1 MTIRF
6 DGRVAIVTGAGTG
19 LGRSHALALA
29 SRGASVVVNDLGGSL
44 NGQGQS
50 SSAADTVVNE
60 IKAMG
65 GKAVAN
71 YNSVADAADAEKIVA
86 SAVDAFGRLDILVN
100 NAGILRDKTLAKMDP
115 ADYEAVT
122 RVHLFGSAFC
132 TRAAL
137 PAMQKNSYGR
147 VIMTTS
153 NAGLFGNFGQSN
165 YGAAKAGVIGL
176 MNVVRIEAA
185 KYGVLV
191 NTIAPMAATR
201 MTENVMPAEMLPL
214 FKPEFVSAAVAYLA
228 SEQCNVSGHTISASA
243 GYVARVQIMSSPGV
257 FFDTSKDL
265 TPEMVAD
272 QWTNITDMS
281 KAQGFDSAGAEMEYI
296 AQQTMARLKKSA

>member
-29 SRGASVVVNDLGGSL
+29 SRGASGVGNDLGGSL

-50 SSAADTVVNE
+50 SSAADSVVNE

-71 YNSVADAADAEKIVA
+71 YDSVADAAEAEKIVA

-115 ADYEAVT
+115 ADFEAVT

-137 PAMQKNSYGR
+137 PAMQKNNYGR
-147 VIMTTS
+147 IIMTTS

-228 SEQCNVSGHTISASA
+228 SEQCSVSGHTISASA
-243 GYVARVQIMSSPGV
+243 GYVARVQVMSSPGV

-265 TPEMVAD
+265 TPEMIAGE
-272 QWTNITDMS
+272 WANITDMS
-281 KAQGFDSAGAEMEYI
+281 KPQGFDSAGAEMEYI
-296 AQQTMARLKKSA
+296 ARQTMARLKKSA

>member
-19 LGRSHALALA
+19 LGRSHALTLA
-29 SRGASVVVNDLGGSL
+29 SRGANVVVNDLGGSL

-50 SSAADTVVNE
+50 SSAADAVVGE

-71 YNSVADAADAEKIVA
+71 YDSVADATGAEKIVA

-137 PAMQKNSYGR
+137 PAMQKNNYGR
-147 VIMTTS
+147 IIMTTS

-165 YGAAKAGVIGL
+165 YGAAKAAVIGL

-185 KYGVLV
+185 KYGILV

-228 SEQCNVSGHTISASA
+228 SEQCNVSGYTVSASA
-243 GYVARVQIMSSPGV
+243 GYVARVQVMSSPGV
-257 FFDTSKDL
+257 FFDTDRDL

-272 QWTNITDMS
+272 QWANITDMS
-281 KAQGFDSAGAEMEYI
+281 KPQGFDSAGAEMEYI
-296 AQQTMARLKKSA
+296 AKQTMARLKKSA

>member
-19 LGRSHALALA
+19 LGRSHAMMLA

-50 SSAADTVVNE
+50 SSAADTVVSE

-71 YNSVADAADAEKIVA
+71 YDSVADAAGAEKIVA
-86 SAVDAFGRLDILVN
+86 AAVDAFGRLDILVN

-137 PAMQKNSYGR
+137 PAMQKNNYGR
-147 VIMTTS
+147 IIMTTS

-165 YGAAKAGVIGL
+165 YGAAKAAVIGL

-185 KYGVLV
+185 KYGIQV

-228 SEQCNVSGHTISASA
+228 SEQCSVSGHTISASA

-257 FFDTSKDL
+257 FFDTNQDL

-272 QWTNITDMS
+272 QWANITDMS
-281 KAQGFDSAGAEMEYI
+281 KPQGFDSAGAEMEYI
-296 AQQTMARLKKSA
+296 AKQTMARLKKSA